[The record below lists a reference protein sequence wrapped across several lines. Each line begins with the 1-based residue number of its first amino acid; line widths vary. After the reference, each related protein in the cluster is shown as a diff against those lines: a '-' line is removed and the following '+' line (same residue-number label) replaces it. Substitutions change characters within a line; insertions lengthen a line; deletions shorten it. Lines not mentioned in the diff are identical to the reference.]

1 MRSEPSL
8 EAGTTEIWRLAAASL
23 SVAIVLVDGMGRT
36 VYADYLEK
44 FGQKGFAQRVLLDR
58 AVSGIRRDGKAGLF
72 RQQALEIFGPPRSYF
87 QLESKPLGEGENPPF
102 VVVIEDVTTRRQLE
116 EIRRDFVANV
126 SHELKTPVGAI
137 VLLADA
143 MSQETE
149 PDTLLRLAN
158 RILSEGDRLAHLV
171 SDLLDLSKIEETS
184 IDLSRKV
191 NLLELVAEII
201 ERSTPSANEKQI
213 SLELSARLDDPEIEG
228 ERWQLSSAFSNLVDN
243 AVKYSEPGTSVTVSL
258 EGAADGVA
266 VKVMDHGIGIPAR
279 DLHRIFERFYRVDA
293 DRARTTG
300 GTGLGLSIVRHV
312 IDNHHGEIA
321 VSSTEGVGTTFTITL
336 PRSAR

>member
-1 MRSEPSL
+1 MHSDPSL
-8 EAGTTEIWRLAAASL
+8 EVDATEIWKLAAASL
-23 SVAIVLVDGMGRT
+23 GVAIVLVDSNGRT
-36 VYADYLEK
+36 VYADYLDK

-58 AVSGIRRDGKAGLF
+58 AVSGIKRDGKSGIF

-87 QLESKPLGEGENPPF
+87 QLESKPLGKEESPSF
-102 VVVIEDVTTRRQLE
+102 VVIIEDITARRHLE

-171 SDLLDLSKIEETS
+171 SDLLDLSKIEETA

-191 NLLELVAEII
+191 NLLELVAEIV
-201 ERSTPSANEKQI
+201 ERSTPPASEKQI
-213 SLELSARLDDPEIEG
+213 TIELSAHLDDPEIEG
-228 ERWQLSSAFSNLVDN
+228 
-243 AVKYSEPGTSVTVSL
+243 
-258 EGAADGVA
+258 
-266 VKVMDHGIGIPAR
+266 
-279 DLHRIFERFYRVDA
+279 
-293 DRARTTG
+293 
-300 GTGLGLSIVRHV
+300 
-312 IDNHHGEIA
+312 
-321 VSSTEGVGTTFTITL
+321 
-336 PRSAR
+336 